1 VRVTGLGDTSTHGI
15 REDGAVEEKRSIQ
28 SIARAM
34 RVLEALNRAGV
45 VQVEQLHRD
54 TKLPKSTLIRILETL
69 TACGYVF
76 QVSRKAGY
84 ALTERALRL
93 SAGVRDRDALTSVA
107 RPFMDSFTLEHKW
120 QISLGTYDAGS
131 IMVRYSTRRFSPF
144 APEKTLV
151 GGRTSMVLS
160 ALGRAYLA
168 YCTPEE
174 VDCILGQMTRSE
186 DVGAREMYGA
196 PTIHKMLENVRH
208 TGYAIAERQSDDP
221 IRSFAVPITH
231 EAEPVLGSVSL
242 FYYRSTMTE
251 EQATQKYLTH
261 LKTMATDISRVLRS
275 DAGAMCLADPVQI
288 AQRAQAPAAIAA
300 KADRSSQRPRVEA

>member
-1 VRVTGLGDTSTHGI
+1 M
-15 REDGAVEEKRSIQ
+15 EEKRSIQ

-34 RVLEALNRAGV
+34 RVLEVLNRIGV

-69 TACGYVF
+69 TECGYVF

-107 RPFMDSFTLEHKW
+107 RPFMDSFTIEHKW

-174 VDCILGQMTRSE
+174 IDCILGLLTRQE
-186 DVGAREMYGA
+186 DKSALEMHGG
-196 PTIHKMLENVRH
+196 PTIHRMLENVRH
-208 TGYAIAERQSDDP
+208 TGYAVAERQPDDP
-221 IRSFAVPITH
+221 IRSFAVPIVNG
-231 EAEPVLGSVSL
+231 AEPVLGAVSF

-251 EQATQKYLTH
+251 EQATQKYLAQ
-261 LKTMATDISRVLRS
+261 LKTMALDIARVLKS
-275 DAGAMCLADPVQI
+275 DAGNMCLAGPEQMARQDFGSVT
-288 AQRAQAPAAIAA
+288 PAAKIDTPRQDASQT
-300 KADRSSQRPRVEA
+300 KRRSHAMEA